1 MGGPP
6 DTSKSTPPQKRTSCQ
21 VYLKGSSFAFFKK
34 KLAGGPTMWPKA
46 LSTGESGPRAI
57 QVRVRPIVLLHSSE
71 DLDVLREKKMS
82 PERAV
87 LLLRIPGLSQ
97 EDTRHWEPLLNT
109 RFNECGCKMGAAFV
123 LFALIG
129 SVIWQSLSS
138 GWGFLHWPWF
148 LFRTFLAMFLC
159 GLFGKLSGIG
169 YARLHLRRIA
179 GQIQKLARTAEKGGS
194 DVNVHQVG

>member
-1 MGGPP
+1 
-6 DTSKSTPPQKRTSCQ
+6 
-21 VYLKGSSFAFFKK
+21 
-34 KLAGGPTMWPKA
+34 MWPKS
-46 LSTGESGPRAI
+46 LSTVQSGSHAI
-57 QVRVRPIVLLHSSE
+57 QVRVRPIVLLRSLE

-82 PERAV
+82 LKRAV
-87 LLLRIPGLSQ
+87 LFLRIPGISQ
-97 EDTRHWEPLLNT
+97 EDSRRWEAQLNR
-109 RFNECGCKMGAAFV
+109 RFNECGCKTGAALV

-129 SVIWQSLSS
+129 SVVWQSLGS

-159 GLFGKLSGIG
+159 GLFGKLMGIG

-179 GQIQKLARTAEKGGS
+179 GQIQNLIRTAEKGGS